1 MKIVLEKIRFVMIAV
16 LVFSLFGSVCLG
28 IGKKKKKKGAGDDL
42 SKSAEPDKV
51 LYERAVEDY
60 KRGRYTEERLSLQ
73 TLINTY
79 PDSEYLAKAKLAI
92 ADSYYKEGGTSSL
105 TQSVA
110 EYNDFITFFPFLE
123 EAAYAQLQVAMA
135 HYRMMEKPDR
145 DRTDAEAAEDALQTF
160 LLKYPSSPLVSK
172 AEQHLREVQ
181 EILAEGD
188 YRIGRF
194 YFIKG
199 SYRASA
205 ARLLEVTGRYPLY
218 SQSDRALWMLG
229 AIYEKSEKREIADK
243 FYAQIVREYP
253 TSSLVGDAKKKLTNA
268 GVPVPQPD
276 PQALA
281 RLQREKEYAHERP
294 GVLHRPL
301 GMIKSGPDVSA
312 AAHSG
317 KPNLTPPAESVS
329 PGDVLK
335 PGGAATATVTATAST
350 GNADSSSAA
359 VETVPAGSS
368 AGSTSELT
376 QASGDSSSE
385 TGAPPTGEV
394 SEGVPAA
401 VTGSSATAAPP
412 PTTSPDGSAVSGS
425 TAAPPDSSK
434 SGASAAQSTSGDARS
449 GATAA
454 SSTSAAGDDQANG
467 DKAGAKKESQSKK
480 KKGLRKILPW

>member
-1 MKIVLEKIRFVMIAV
+1 MKILLQKVRFL
-16 LVFSLFGSVCLG
+16 LVAALLLSLFGGVCLAG
-28 IGKKKKKKGAGDDL
+28 GKKKKKKGADEDVN
-42 SKSAEPDKV
+42 KSAEPDKV
-51 LYERAVEDY
+51 LYERAMQDN

-92 ADSYYKEGGTSSL
+92 ADSFYKEGGTSSL

-110 EYNDFITFFPFLE
+110 EYKDFITFFPFLE
-123 EAAYAQLQVAMA
+123 EAAYAQMQVAMA

-145 DRTDAEAAEDALQTF
+145 DRSEAAAAEDELQTF
-160 LLKYPSSPLVSK
+160 LLKYPSSPLVPK

-205 ARLLEVTGRYPLY
+205 ARLLEITGRYPLY
-218 SQSDRALWMLG
+218 SQSDKALWML
-229 AIYEKSEKREIADK
+229 AEIYEKSEKREIADK

-253 TSSLVGDAKKKLTNA
+253 TSSLVGDARKKLTAA
-268 GVPVPQPD
+268 GVPVPPSD
-276 PQALA
+276 PQAVA
-281 RLQREKEYAHERP
+281 RLQREKEYASRRP
-294 GVLHRPL
+294 NVVHRSL
-301 GMIKSGPDVSA
+301 GIVKTGPDVSA

-335 PGGAATATVTATAST
+335 PGAAPTATVTATAST
-350 GNADSSSAA
+350 GTNGSSSAA
-359 VETVPAGSS
+359 VESVPAGSN
-368 AGSTSELT
+368 AGSNSELT
-376 QASGDSSSE
+376 QASGDSSGSD
-385 TGAPPTGEV
+385 TGAPSAGEA

-401 VTGSSATAAPP
+401 VTGSSGTVAPP
-412 PTTSPDGSAVSGS
+412 AASPDTSTPSGSAASAPDNSKSGGSDAQASGGDAAKGS
-425 TAAPPDSSK
+425 TAATDTN
-434 SGASAAQSTSGDARS
+434 SANQ
-449 GATAA
+449 
-454 SSTSAAGDDQANG
+454 DQKNS
-467 DKAGAKKESQSKK
+467 DKADPKKESASKK